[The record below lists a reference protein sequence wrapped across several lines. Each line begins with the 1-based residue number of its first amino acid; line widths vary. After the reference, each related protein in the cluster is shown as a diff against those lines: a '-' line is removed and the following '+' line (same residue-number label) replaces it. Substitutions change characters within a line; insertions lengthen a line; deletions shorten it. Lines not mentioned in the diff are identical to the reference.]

1 MHLKHI
7 HNAVEFADVREGEKC
22 EIRVGGKTVNP
33 MAHIGA
39 HSAVKGQIEQDPV
52 VRAAFETMVAT
63 GTSAHHAEHILGA
76 LFLETE
82 WESAQAVET
91 GKDAQKAQTTYN
103 RKIQKLI
110 RDSAFRK
117 KLNRQFS
124 VDRSAFE

>member
-1 MHLKHI
+1 
-7 HNAVEFADVREGEKC
+7 
-22 EIRVGGKTVNP
+22 
-33 MAHIGA
+33 
-39 HSAVKGQIEQDPV
+39 
-52 VRAAFETMVAT
+52 MVAT

-117 KLNRQFS
+117 KLTRQFS